1 MSATVTEAEQFRDFN
16 RFYTQTIGVLTD
28 QYLGQHRPLA
38 EARLLFEIG
47 FDGADVRDLRTRL
60 RLDSGYVSR
69 LLRALEAAHLVRTGP
84 SPSDSRVRLA
94 ELTAEGRSEL
104 EDLNT
109 RATTVAS
116 ALLETL
122 NAEQRSEL
130 LEAMMLIRRS
140 LRLAAIDLATVDSS
154 TREARECL
162 FKYASE
168 LALRF
173 PEGYTEQDL
182 LPAAEARGP
191 AGAFII
197 ARENGRAIGCG
208 VLRTPPTDSAEIR
221 HLWIDSRA
229 RGIGLG
235 RRLVSELEF
244 HAANQGYR
252 AIRLDTHSALSEAI
266 GLYRSSGYQEIPA
279 YDENPHAH
287 LWFAKSLQPED
298 PTQSS

>member
-1 MSATVTEAEQFRDFN
+1 MSAKVTEAEQFRDFN

-47 FDGADVRDLRTRL
+47 FDGADVRDLRARL

-69 LLRALEAAHLVRTGP
+69 LLRALEAANLVRTGP
-84 SPSDSRVRLA
+84 SPSDTRVRLA
-94 ELTAEGRSEL
+94 ELTADGRSEL

-140 LRLAAIDLATVDSS
+140 LRLAAIDLATVDSG

-162 FKYASE
+162 LKYASE

-197 ARENGRAIGCG
+197 ARENGHAIGCG

-235 RRLVSELEF
+235 RRLVSELER
-244 HAANQGYR
+244 HAANEGYR
-252 AIRLDTHSALSEAI
+252 EIRLDTHSVLSEAI
-266 GLYRSSGYQEIPA
+266 GLYRSSGYREIPA

-287 LWFAKSLQPED
+287 LWFAKSLQQED
-298 PTQSS
+298 PTRSS

>member
-1 MSATVTEAEQFRDFN
+1 MSAKVTEAEQFRDFN

-47 FDGADVRDLRTRL
+47 FDGADVRDLRARL

-69 LLRALEAAHLVRTGP
+69 LLRALEAANLVRTGP
-84 SPSDSRVRLA
+84 SPSDTRVRLA
-94 ELTAEGRSEL
+94 ELTADGRSEL

-140 LRLAAIDLATVDSS
+140 LRLAAIDLATVDSG

-162 FKYASE
+162 LKYASE

-182 LPAAEARGP
+182 LPAAEARRP

-197 ARENGRAIGCG
+197 ARENGHAIGCG

-235 RRLVSELEF
+235 RRLVSELER
-244 HAANQGYR
+244 HAANEGYR
-252 AIRLDTHSALSEAI
+252 EIRLDTHSVLSEAI

-287 LWFAKSLQPED
+287 LWFAKSLQQED
-298 PTQSS
+298 PTRSS

>member
-1 MSATVTEAEQFRDFN
+1 MTVRVAEAEQFRDFN

-69 LLRALEAAHLVRTGP
+69 LLRALEAANLVRTRP
-84 SPSDSRVRLA
+84 SPTDSRVRLA
-94 ELTAEGRSEL
+94 ELTADGRSEL
-104 EDLNT
+104 EDLNN

-116 ALLETL
+116 ALLDTL
-122 NAEQRSEL
+122 HAEKRSEL
-130 LEAMMLIRRS
+130 LEAMMLIRRY
-140 LRLAAIDLATVDSS
+140 LRLSAVESAIVDPGS
-154 TREARECL
+154 RESRECL
-162 FKYASE
+162 LKYASE

-182 LPAAEARGP
+182 LPAAEARAP

-197 ARENGRAIGCG
+197 ARENGHAIGCG
-208 VLRTPPTDSAEIR
+208 VLRTPPTDIAEIR
-221 HLWIDSRA
+221 HLWIAARA

-235 RRLVSELEF
+235 RRLVSELEL
-244 HAANQGYR
+244 HAVSQGYR
-252 AIRLDTHSALSEAI
+252 TIRLDTHSALSEAI
-266 GLYRSSGYQEIPA
+266 NLYRSSGYQEISA
-279 YDENPHAH
+279 YDTNPHAH
-287 LWFAKSLQPED
+287 LWFEKSLQPED
-298 PTQSS
+298 PTRSS